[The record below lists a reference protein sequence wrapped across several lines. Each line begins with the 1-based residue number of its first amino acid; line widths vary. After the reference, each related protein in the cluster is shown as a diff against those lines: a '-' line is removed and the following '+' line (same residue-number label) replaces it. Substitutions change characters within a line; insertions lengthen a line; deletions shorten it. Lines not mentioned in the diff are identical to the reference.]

1 MRSVTHRSTHVEP
14 DSLSLELMAI
24 CAVSKALE
32 SLEDPEARLRVL
44 RWANERYQPAL
55 TKPSAVVTS
64 TVVAPASVPAV
75 PVLRLAADGPMLH
88 LAPALEVDLE
98 PEVEPQIGPALT
110 LEFEPSVQPEPE
122 ADLAVD
128 SLHDL
133 FDPEASVGLL
143 SPAPIVQPGAMLVG
157 MEDLSDIYEPPS
169 DNVDQQPRDLHG
181 VPAEPARPQLH
192 IVSRDEQ
199 PFEKLVDDFVESLRR
214 LTRDCLDV

>member
-1 MRSVTHRSTHVEP
+1 MRSVTRSSTHVEP
-14 DSLSLELMAI
+14 DVLSLELMAI
-24 CAVSKALE
+24 CAVGKALE

-44 RWANERYQPAL
+44 HWASTRYLLAL
-55 TKPSAVVTS
+55 TKPSAVVAPA
-64 TVVAPASVPAV
+64 VVAAASVPAV

-88 LAPALEVDLE
+88 LAPAPEVDLE
-98 PEVEPQIGPALT
+98 PEVEPLGPALT

-133 FDPEASVGLL
+133 FDPEAPVGLW
-143 SPAPIVQPGAMLVG
+143 SPAPIVQPGAMVAG
-157 MEDLSDIYEPPS
+157 TEDLSDIYEPSS
-169 DNVDQQPRDLHG
+169 DNVDQQPTDLHD

-192 IVSRDEQ
+192 LVSRDEQ